1 MQYSVAT
8 AVLAFASAAV
18 AAPQFDKPLA
28 PPWSQSTSFR
38 LVANV
43 TGADLTPPVQ
53 DFVVTSYHVG
63 AGQAAA
69 VLVANDETNPGRQFY
84 VNGTAEDVRYNRGN
98 ILTSGGTPVCSL
110 SPTSSFSRT
119 KANTTQPFPYGIQIS
134 PAPATSVSINAGLGT
149 SGVGLERFP
158 SPITYLTAPEA
169 ATYVACTTQLPYS
182 VGVTLNVLR
191 TGEEVPAECAKVT
204 LFPECAEGDGSVHET
219 ENIVQCYEDVAGID
233 WDLYVY

>member
-1 MQYSVAT
+1 
-8 AVLAFASAAV
+8 
-18 AAPQFDKPLA
+18 
-28 PPWSQSTSFR
+28 
-38 LVANV
+38 
-43 TGADLTPPVQ
+43 
-53 DFVVTSYHVG
+53 
-63 AGQAAA
+63 AAA

-98 ILTSGGTPVCSL
+98 ILTSGGTP
-110 SPTSSFSRT
+110 
-119 KANTTQPFPYGIQIS
+119 PFPFGIQIS